1 MHSFIKS
8 NIAIKDLYCETIY
21 KNYIAETSEFLSK
34 CEELSNILRIKLPT
48 GCYTNFRDAI
58 FHFRRLVKSSEENE
72 ITRQG
77 FAVEEHSNRAKT
89 DAIVCILENCSLLL
103 QVFSH
108 AKYSLSAE
116 ASEELVTMKNSL
128 DRSALHLRLNGIMLD
143 HTNILRISDEEFQNS
158 IRSFL
163 LFVRKYLGQ
172 EKLKLAI
179 EEIKASNPRVK
190 RDQ

>member
-1 MHSFIKS
+1 MQSFIKS

-21 KNYIAETSEFLSK
+21 KNYIAETCEFLSK

-72 ITRQG
+72 IARQG

-116 ASEELVTMKNSL
+116 ARKELVTMKNSL

-143 HTNILRISDEEFQNS
+143 HTNILRITDEEFQNS